1 MKDPYISQDAKE
13 NWGNRVLNLGSIFLP
28 WILMAAIAL
37 GTRQPLAPTVAT
49 SLVFAVFFG
58 LTVAGVAIG
67 LHRYFTHHAFKTS
80 RVVKVCLGVLGTW
93 AMQGD
98 ITRWVSDHRRHH
110 RFADKQF
117 DPHSP
122 WYSDRGPIS
131 NRFLGWFHSHTGWM
145 IYGRVSQ
152 PARYAP
158 DCLADR
164 SIVILSK
171 YYWLIVG
178 TGLVLPGLV
187 GYWAGG
193 EDEFY
198 RCLFWAGAARVA
210 LLHQLTWSVNSF
222 GHLFGQKVPGS
233 DNEARDNIF
242 FALLLLGEGLHSHHH
257 WRPTS
262 AMNEPKHLDLGG
274 WIIRGWEKL
283 GLVWHLR

>member
-13 NWGNRVLNLGSIFLP
+13 NWGNRVLNLASIFLP
-28 WILMAAIAL
+28 WILMSAIAL
-37 GTRQPLAPTVAT
+37 ATRQPLAPTVAT

-122 WYSDRGPIS
+122 WYSDRGAIS

-145 IYGRVSQ
+145 IYEGCRSQ
-152 PARYAP
+152 RDMRRTAWP
-158 DCLADR
+158 
-164 SIVILSK
+164 I
-171 YYWLIVG
+171 
-178 TGLVLPGLV
+178 
-187 GYWAGG
+187 
-193 EDEFY
+193 
-198 RCLFWAGAARVA
+198 AASSSS
-210 LLHQLTWSVNSF
+210 QNTI
-222 GHLFGQKVPGS
+222 G
-233 DNEARDNIF
+233 
-242 FALLLLGEGLHSHHH
+242 
-257 WRPTS
+257 
-262 AMNEPKHLDLGG
+262 
-274 WIIRGWEKL
+274 
-283 GLVWHLR
+283 

>member
-1 MKDPYISQDAKE
+1 MKDPCISQNAKE
-13 NWGNRVLNLGSIFLP
+13 NWANRVLNLASIFLP
-28 WILMAAIAL
+28 WMLMAAIAFSAS
-37 GTRQPLAPTVAT
+37 TQLAPTAAT

-58 LTVAGVAIG
+58 LTVVGVAIG
-67 LHRYFTHHAFKTS
+67 MHRYFTHHAFKTS
-80 RVVKVCLGVLGTW
+80 GAVKVCLGVLGTW

-98 ITRWVSDHRRHH
+98 VTRWVADHRRHH

-122 WYSDRGPIS
+122 WYSDHGPIA
-131 NRFLGWFHSHTGWM
+131 NRLLGWFHAHTGWM

-164 SIVILSK
+164 SIAVLSR
-171 YYWLIVG
+171 YYWPIVAL
-178 TGLVLPGLV
+178 GLALPGAV
-187 GYWAGG
+187 GYWLGG
-193 EDEFY
+193 KDEMV
-198 RCLFWAGAARVA
+198 RCIFWAGAARVA

-222 GHLFGQKVPGS
+222 GHLFGRKVAGS
-233 DNEARDNIF
+233 DSEARDNTF

-257 WRPTS
+257 ARPTT
-262 AMNEPKHLDLGG
+262 AMNEPKHLDVGG
-274 WIIRGWEKL
+274 WLIRGCEKL